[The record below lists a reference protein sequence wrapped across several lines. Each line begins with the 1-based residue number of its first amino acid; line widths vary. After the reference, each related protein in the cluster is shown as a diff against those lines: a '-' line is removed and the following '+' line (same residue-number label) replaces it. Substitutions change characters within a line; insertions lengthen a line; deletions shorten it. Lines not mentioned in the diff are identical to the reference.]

1 MAAAVFMAVACD
13 DSMMGGGSN
22 NGKDDNDPDSP
33 GNVDDTTPLTPEENR
48 AKLEQIGLDAIN
60 MATPDKQADL
70 LKVIDKFY
78 EYTNEYYLD
87 FRGDFEDSGSSY
99 RRINPIQP
107 VDALMKAARA
117 FANTGNPYVLSKS
130 VIEDSYIYEAS
141 RVYGIYEFAGDG
153 WEYTASDSELT
164 FVFPCEGKE
173 ITATVSGSGKE
184 YSYSFE
190 DEYYNRY
197 NGYYDENGNWVG
209 DSDHYIDYITIT
221 VPARIEASITSDS
234 ESLLSLEVEG
244 EYNEGSRV
252 EQTLSLVAG
261 SYDVDMSL
269 EITNSRISQN
279 FTFDIDGTRF
289 LSTEVSASGTGL
301 CSADSYENNIEDMF
315 SDANVKVSVLDLNVV
330 AESNGNISSFI
341 SDYTDMENNAYDWED
356 DPSKWESDS
365 DLPPTWASED
375 YITDLCDLIN
385 SNFTVTASYGS
396 RDPFADFKAKP
407 MYSGDIY
414 FSDEYLYSDNSGYTY
429 PRYEGRYISGYETSF
444 IIKFRDDGAEY
455 EIVDFFNEDDYAS
468 VVDAAESLAE
478 RYEYY
483 LNYMFNY

>member
-396 RDPFADFKAKP
+396 RDPFADFAAKP
-407 MYSGDIY
+407 MYANDLDFYDSY
-414 FSDEYLYSDNSGYTY
+414 YDEDYGHNTGSLH
-429 PRYEGRYISGYETSF
+429 EFSGYETSF

>member
-60 MATPDKQADL
+60 MATPDKQVDL
-70 LKVIDKFY
+70 LKAIDKFY
-78 EYTNEYYLD
+78 EYISKYNLD
-87 FRGDFEDSGSSY
+87 FGGDFEDSGSSY

-117 FANTGNPYVLSKS
+117 FANTGNPYVLSKA

-184 YSYSFE
+184 YSYSYD
-190 DEYYNRY
+190 DEYSSGHY
-197 NGYYDENGNWVG
+197 ENGNWVY
-209 DSDHYIDYITIT
+209 DDRVDHITIT
-221 VPARIEASITSDS
+221 VPARIKASVTSGS
-234 ESLLSLEVEG
+234 EQLLSLEVEG

-252 EQTLSLVAG
+252 EQTLSFVAG

-269 EITNSRISQN
+269 EVTNNKISQN
-279 FTFDIDGTRF
+279 LTFDIDGTR
-289 LSTEVSASGTGL
+289 LLGTEVSASGTGL
-301 CSADSYENNIEDMF
+301 CSVDNYENNIENMF

-330 AESNGNISSFI
+330 AQSNGNISSFI
-341 SDYTDMENNAYDWED
+341 SDYTDMDDEAYNSWED
-356 DPSKWESDS
+356 DRYEWEPESN
-365 DLPPTWASED
+365 LPPTWASED
-375 YITDLCDLIN
+375 YITRLCDLLN
-385 SNFTVTASYGS
+385 SNFTVTASYG
-396 RDPFADFKAKP
+396 RREPFADFKAKP
-407 MYSGDIY
+407 MYSRDLY
-414 FSDEYLYSDNSGYTY
+414 FYDNYYKEYSYGGGYYTS
-429 PRYEGRYISGYETSF
+429 EMHEFSGYEASF
-444 IIKFRDDGAEY
+444 IIKFKDDGAEY
-455 EIVDFFNEDDYAS
+455 EVVDFFNENDYAS